1 MRLGGPT
8 PWLPR
13 PGGSHSDLVESLA
26 RHVLELKDEIAD
38 KSLGMVPPA
47 EYEHHPL
54 GCSPNRGTAPIGTA
68 RKWGGSIM
76 SYAALILSK
85 HPGLTLFQES
95 RGARDRG
102 EGCRQ
107 FS

>member
-1 MRLGGPT
+1 
-8 PWLPR
+8 
-13 PGGSHSDLVESLA
+13 
-26 RHVLELKDEIAD
+26 
-38 KSLGMVPPA
+38 
-47 EYEHHPL
+47 
-54 GCSPNRGTAPIGTA
+54 
-68 RKWGGSIM
+68 M